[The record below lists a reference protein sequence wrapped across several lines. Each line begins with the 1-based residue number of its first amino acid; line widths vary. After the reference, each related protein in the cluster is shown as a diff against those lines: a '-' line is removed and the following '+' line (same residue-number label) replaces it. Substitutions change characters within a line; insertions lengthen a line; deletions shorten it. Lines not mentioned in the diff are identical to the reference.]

1 MIIIHSLIFIFIL
14 IGIVI
19 SSILLREFYL
29 KKQYD
34 LENDFPLIT
43 SSLLLI
49 NETKPRPIESKF
61 DNKRWTLVFSVKGA
75 RFTVEKIEDKTF
87 YHYQREEVE
96 ESTKGFNPYLFKE
109 ALRIKEEYNGVF
121 NYINGLFMFEK
132 HKSENLYKEAVKKEV
147 EFLKS
152 N

>member
-1 MIIIHSLIFIFIL
+1 MIIVHSLIFVFIL
-14 IGIVI
+14 IGILI

-34 LENDFPLIT
+34 LEKDFPLVT

-49 NETKPRPIESKF
+49 NKTKSRPIESKF
-61 DNKRWTLVFSVKGA
+61 DSTRWVLVFSVKGA
-75 RFTVEKIEDKTF
+75 RFTVEKIEDRTL
-87 YHYQREEVE
+87 YHYQREGVE

-109 ALRIKEEYNGVF
+109 VLRIKDEYNGVF
-121 NYINGLFMFEK
+121 NYIEGLFMFEK
-132 HKSENLYKEAVKKEV
+132 HKSENLYREAVKKEI